1 MLKSIILIPSRLA
14 ATRLPNKPLLKI
26 KGKSL
31 ISLVYK
37 NAANFKAGDVYVV
50 TGDKKILSN
59 VKKEGGKA
67 ILTKKKH
74 KTGTDRIFEATQRLK
89 NLRYD
94 YVLNLQGDE
103 PNIDI
108 KDIKKLVKLTRKN
121 KFGMATLACKISN
134 LKETKDKN
142 LVKVFTKKKLNFKN
156 FSTAQYFY
164 RKTTF
169 KNLDNLYHHIGVYIY
184 KKDILKKIVSLNQT
198 ISEKKLKLEQLRA
211 LDNKIPI
218 HVILAK
224 KKPIGVDTLKDY
236 LKIKKLLEKKDN

>member
-1 MLKSIILIPSRLA
+1 M
-14 ATRLPNKPLLKI
+14 
-26 KGKSL
+26 
-31 ISLVYK
+31 
-37 NAANFKAGDVYVV
+37 
-50 TGDKKILSN
+50 
-59 VKKEGGKA
+59 
-67 ILTKKKH
+67 
-74 KTGTDRIFEATQRLK
+74 
-89 NLRYD
+89 
-94 YVLNLQGDE
+94 
-103 PNIDI
+103 
-108 KDIKKLVKLTRKN
+108 
-121 KFGMATLACKISN
+121 
-134 LKETKDKN
+134 
-142 LVKVFTKKKLNFKN
+142 NFKN

-218 HVILAK
+218 HVVLAK

>member
-37 NAANFKAGDVYVV
+37 NAANSKAGDVYVV

-59 VKKEGGKA
+59 VQKEGGKA

-108 KDIKKLVKLTRKN
+108 KDIKKLVKLTN
-121 KFGMATLACKISN
+121 NNIEHLAMAIAEYDLFPSDIPFP
-134 LKETKDKN
+134 N
-142 LVKVFTKKKLNFKN
+142 LVDDIQEKLDVILKN
-156 FSTAQYFY
+156 FHKKNHEAVVYST
-164 RKTTF
+164 
-169 KNLDNLYHHIGVYIY
+169 G
-184 KKDILKKIVSLNQT
+184 S
-198 ISEKKLKLEQLRA
+198 
-211 LDNKIPI
+211 
-218 HVILAK
+218 
-224 KKPIGVDTLKDY
+224 
-236 LKIKKLLEKKDN
+236 